1 MSFYPDGPAVP
12 VTGQRGVA
20 LVVALMIL
28 IIISVLGITAMRTS
42 LFNAKIAT
50 MGQGATMAFQAAE
63 SAISAVHSEALDTT
77 NGTII
82 EDAMMARQLGTGY
95 VQFRCVTE
103 SNVRKSGDCTAGTPS
118 DTTDDFF
125 MDSRGIVKASSR
137 TVMKEGVRPVA
148 GAQLSRGG
156 GANTSFAWYD
166 FVTVA
171 KGEVDPLKLE
181 QYNVQEFTRLGL
193 YSGGQY

>member
-1 MSFYPDGPAVP
+1 MSIYPDAPAIP

-50 MGQGATMAFQAAE
+50 TGQGATMAFQAAE
-63 SAISAVHSEALDTT
+63 SAIAAVHAEALDTS

-82 EDAMMARQLGTGY
+82 EDAMLARQLGSGY
-95 VQFRCVTE
+95 VQSRCVAD
-103 SNVRKSGDCTAGTPS
+103 SDVRKSGDCTAGTPGT
-118 DTTDDFF
+118 TTDDDF

-156 GANTSFAWYD
+156 GSNTSFAWYD

-171 KGEVDPLKLE
+171 KGRVEPLNIE
-181 QYNVQEFTRLGL
+181 QHNVQEFTRLGL
-193 YSGGQY
+193 YSGGQF